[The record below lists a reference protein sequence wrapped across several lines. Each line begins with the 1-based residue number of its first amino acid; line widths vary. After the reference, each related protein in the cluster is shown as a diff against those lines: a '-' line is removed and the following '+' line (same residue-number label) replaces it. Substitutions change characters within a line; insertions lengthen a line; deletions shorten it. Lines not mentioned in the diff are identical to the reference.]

1 MKKIGY
7 HYTNLAKQIFIGI
20 CFLYLLLR
28 FLIVLEILVFKLDG
42 YYENMNFPLTLLLY
56 FVIFLV
62 LLVVL
67 RGHKICISAYDEQT
81 LTYYNTLLRKSKSLD
96 LSTVKMAV
104 FDTFGVKFYDH
115 QDADYKNEKPM
126 FFLPF
131 FRDGIIEALDID
143 AFFKMMKAKE
153 GVQVIKTFKVLPGY
167 TKKWTALTV
176 FYGFLAVF
184 AFMNT
189 ATPADRR
196 HRSVPK
202 PLKLLTQTQ
211 IPEATPTSLMA
222 AASGIFFC
230 KQRIRL
236 LQLIIA
242 RSPLCFRLC
251 ACLCSLC
258 CSCRLG
264 RLACLKALLLLILQI
279 LDHALI
285 MIF

>member
-189 ATPADRR
+189 ATP
-196 HRSVPK
+196 
-202 PLKLLTQTQ
+202 LTVVIVLFQN
-211 IPEATPTSLMA
+211 
-222 AASGIFFC
+222 
-230 KQRIRL
+230 
-236 LQLIIA
+236 
-242 RSPLCFRLC
+242 
-251 ACLCSLC
+251 
-258 CSCRLG
+258 
-264 RLACLKALLLLILQI
+264 
-279 LDHALI
+279 H
-285 MIF
+285 

>member
-1 MKKIGY
+1 MLLSIVVCARIDYNVFHADLQQPLASLQIFLQDKPIRSFKYEKNRIPLY
-7 HYTNLAKQIFIGI
+7 QSRETNLHAV
-20 CFLYLLLR
+20 CVSYVCLLR

-42 YYENMNFPLTLLLY
+42 YYENMNFPLDLPLLLY

-62 LLVVL
+62 LLVVF

-115 QDADYKNEKPM
+115 QDADYENEKPM

-143 AFFKMMKAKE
+143 AFFKMMKARE

-167 TKKWTALTV
+167 TRKWTALTV

-189 ATPADRR
+189 ATP
-196 HRSVPK
+196 
-202 PLKLLTQTQ
+202 LTVV
-211 IPEATPTSLMA
+211 IV
-222 AASGIFFC
+222 
-230 KQRIRL
+230 L
-236 LQLIIA
+236 LQN
-242 RSPLCFRLC
+242 
-251 ACLCSLC
+251 
-258 CSCRLG
+258 
-264 RLACLKALLLLILQI
+264 
-279 LDHALI
+279 H
-285 MIF
+285 